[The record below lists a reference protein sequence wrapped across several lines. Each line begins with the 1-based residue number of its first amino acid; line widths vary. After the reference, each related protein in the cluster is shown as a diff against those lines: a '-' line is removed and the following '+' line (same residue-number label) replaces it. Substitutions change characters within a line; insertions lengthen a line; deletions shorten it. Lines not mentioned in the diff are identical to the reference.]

1 MATNSKRIVGFST
14 VDAKPGSTDFSL
26 YDQDIAVRDLLN
38 TFHTPKGSRVML
50 PEFGSNIY
58 SYQFENLNAATVDDI
73 TRDAQSVVAYDSRFE
88 LLTIN
93 VTQAEFGVTVAMDL
107 RYNPSGMTVS
117 LAVDFQNKT
126 QENL

>member
-1 MATNSKRIVGFST
+1 MATSSKRIVGFST
-14 VDAKPGSTDFSL
+14 VNIPPGSSDYSF
-26 YDQDIAVRDLLN
+26 YNQDIAVRDLLN

-58 SYQFENLNAATVDDI
+58 NYEFEHLNDAIVDDI
-73 TRDAQSVVAYDSRFE
+73 KSDAEAVVSYDPRFNLSSVD
-88 LLTIN
+88 
-93 VTQAEFGVTVAMDL
+93 VTETEHGITVAMEL
-107 RYNPSGMTVS
+107 IYNPTGMSVS